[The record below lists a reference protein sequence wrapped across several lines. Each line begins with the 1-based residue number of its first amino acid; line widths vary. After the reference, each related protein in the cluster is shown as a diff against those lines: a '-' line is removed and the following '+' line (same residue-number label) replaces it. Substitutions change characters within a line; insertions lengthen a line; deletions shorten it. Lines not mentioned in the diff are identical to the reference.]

1 MRRRATCGIGSRR
14 CRQTAVLVERVIR
27 QVLEGS
33 STVDIDQLLIVT
45 FTEVASTEMRQ
56 RIGAAL
62 AQALSERPG
71 DERLQRQLALLNR
84 ADISTIHSFC
94 LKVIRRYFYL
104 LDLDPG
110 FRVTDQAEAA
120 LIQREV
126 LDDLWEERY
135 ASPGPDGEAF
145 T

>member
-1 MRRRATCGIGSRR
+1 MC
-14 CRQTAVLVERVIR
+14 IR
-27 QVLEGS
+27 
-33 STVDIDQLLIVT
+33 D
-45 FTEVASTEMRQ
+45 R
-56 RIGAAL
+56 
-62 AQALSERPG
+62 
-71 DERLQRQLALLNR
+71 LNR

-120 LIQREV
+120 LIQQEV

-145 T
+145 THLLNCYLSLIHI